1 MPGDHLLAELE
12 AGPSNAKNRKE
23 KKLNHIEKDDNLQ
36 LVVFHHTVIIDIK
49 IPNQAFMYKKFRPVS

>member
-23 KKLNHIEKDDNLQ
+23 KKINKIEKDDHLQ
-36 LVVFHHTVIIDIK
+36 LIVFQNPESSLHV
-49 IPNQAFMYKKFRPVS
+49 

>member
-23 KKLNHIEKDDNLQ
+23 KNLIKSKRM
-36 LVVFHHTVIIDIK
+36 IIY
-49 IPNQAFMYKKFRPVS
+49 N

>member
-12 AGPSNAKNRKE
+12 AGPSNAKNRRKTN
-23 KKLNHIEKDDNLQ
+23 LNHIEKDDHSQ

-49 IPNQAFMYKKFRPVS
+49 IPNQAFLYKNFRPVS